1 MNNSGVLLAPG
12 AVDTPLCATDA
23 FGYSTAQVVTPGMY
37 PFVTPDSNP
46 HWVPNTSTAQWIA
59 PNPNNGVPNGAY
71 DYTTTFTI
79 GPGANLSS
87 VLITG
92 LVTSDDKLANVTLNG
107 NSLGITTPSG
117 ETAATSRDSTPCI
130 RSRSAAVTDFFH
142 IGVNTLTFD
151 TLNQF
156 GSVTG
161 LIVQI
166 TGSYSLVPEPTSMA
180 AAGHRPQRSTDFPP
194 VPQAPR
200 QR

>member
-1 MNNSGVLLAPG
+1 MDRPES
-12 AVDTPLCATDA
+12 
-23 FGYSTAQVVTPGMY
+23 Q
-37 PFVTPDSNP
+37 
-46 HWVPNTSTAQWIA
+46 H
-59 PNPNNGVPNGAY
+59 GVPNGAY

-87 VLITG
+87 ILITG

-117 ETAATSRDSTPCI
+117 ETAATVGFNSLHPFSISGSDGLFRT
-130 RSRSAAVTDFFH
+130 
-142 IGVNTLTFD
+142 GVNTLTFD

-166 TGSYSLVPEPTSMA
+166 SRELQSGS
-180 AAGHRPQRSTDFPP
+180 
-194 VPQAPR
+194 
-200 QR
+200 